1 MHSRS
6 TRLLDAAPD
15 MLQINRA
22 LAEGD
27 GDRLTQL
34 LASYVETEGIVIGD
48 TALLALVNAVAKV
61 RKNAG

>member
-15 MLQINRA
+15 MLQVNRA

-48 TALLALVNAVAKV
+48 AALLAFVNAVAKA
-61 RKNAG
+61 REHAG